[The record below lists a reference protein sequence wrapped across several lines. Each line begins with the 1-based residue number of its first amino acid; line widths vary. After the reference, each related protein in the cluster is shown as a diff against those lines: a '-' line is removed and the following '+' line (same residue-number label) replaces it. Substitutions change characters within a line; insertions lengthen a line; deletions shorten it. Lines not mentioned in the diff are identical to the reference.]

1 MKKTLFIAAAILAL
15 ASCTKEISTP
25 DPNLSEGVT
34 VTIQASVEPE
44 TKTNIDS
51 QGAVSWESSEQIAV
65 ATSDGNSV
73 NFDIADASKG
83 TFSHTFASTAP
94 TLNYAVTPAAALA
107 MADGTM
113 TAMLDL
119 PSSYSYVAGTTNA
132 IMVGVPNGQDGD
144 NFKFKFSHAA
154 ALLKVT
160 YANVPVGTTGLSIT
174 TDKNIAGTVLVDIAE
189 GISISNTEKDL
200 NSKTITVN
208 LASAV
213 SEVNSEISFYVPV
226 PTGEYESLQVGQF
239 NADGPIANTVK
250 TLNKTLTLERK
261 DVFVLPTIT
270 LEALPLYRKVTQDS
284 ELREGG
290 QYLIVYEGNDTHDA
304 VAFDGSLAAL
314 DAASNGVD
322 VTISSNTIVSSST
335 LDASSFTISVE
346 NGTVLSAS
354 GKYVGASSYG
364 NSLDASENSDYNN
377 AISIDTE
384 GNAVIGVDFGASSI
398 VTMRYNYASDQLRFR
413 YYKSGQQPIAL
424 YVKDNTG
431 TPYVVKSEAGIYYNE
446 TDTAPSITIGDSF
459 TAPALQN
466 PNTLDVTYS
475 SSNTDVATVVAD
487 GDGEG
492 TVSIV
497 GAGVTTITAT
507 FAGNDTYKAGTAS
520 YTLTVA
526 PALEIITV
534 AQFLAK
540 EVSTTAWYQLTGTVT
555 DIDGTNGAKY
565 GNFTLVDATGSVYV
579 YGLTKTQ
586 QASNDQSFASIGL
599 KEGDIVTINTLRS
612 EHSGTAQ
619 AGGSIP
625 AYYVSHV
632 PAPEISVDPTT
643 KTVLAAGT
651 AFNVTVASNCDWT
664 ISGNGFTAN
673 PSAGTSGDTEVE
685 ITVPARTV
693 AGDGTITV
701 TVTADDNSS
710 VTATVTITQHGTD
723 YTAPTGWIETA
734 LADIEAGD
742 VFVIVGNNGSNY
754 AMSNDNGTSN
764 APSAVAVTVADGK
777 ITGTVAANIRWN
789 LTVSSGNYTFYPN
802 GDAAKWLYTNNSN
815 DGVRVGTNANKVF
828 TISTEGYLVNSGT
841 SRFIGVYSSNDWRC
855 YTSINSNITGQ
866 TFKFYKLFGEDP
878 GSGTQPT
885 KYAINLASV
894 SGGTITAKV
903 GDSAVTEAEEGAVV
917 TLEATADANYAFE
930 SWSVTGATVAN
941 ASSATTTFTMGTSP
955 VTVNA
960 TFSSTGSGFGEN
972 VTIATATFDGNNA
985 TYTEGW
991 STSGTGTDR
1000 TDCII
1005 IGSGENITSPEFDLS
1020 QYSSVTISIKARR
1033 YGTLSGS
1040 KATIDASFGGTSVG
1054 TTEASGT
1061 NATTSL
1067 TVITFTPTSTASTF
1081 VFTCT
1086 NATSAG
1092 STHGAGINT
1101 IEITGIKK

>member
-15 ASCTKEISTP
+15 ASCTKEISTQ
-25 DPNLSEGVT
+25 DPNLSEDVT

-44 TKTNIDS
+44 TKTTIDS

-83 TFSHTFASTAP
+83 TFSHTFASAAP

-107 MADGTM
+107 MADATM

-189 GISISNTEKDL
+189 GISIPNTEKDL

-208 LASAV
+208 LASVV

-226 PTGEYESLQVGQF
+226 PTGEYESLQVGLF

-304 VAFDGSLAAL
+304 VAFDGRLEAL
-314 DAASNGVD
+314 DAVSNGVA

-364 NSLDASENSDYNN
+364 NRLDASENSDYNN

-384 GNAVIGVDFGASSI
+384 GNAVIGVDFGASGI

-475 SSNTDVATVVAD
+475 SSNTNVATVVAD

-526 PALEIITV
+526 PALEIVTV

-555 DIDGTNGAKY
+555 VIDGTNGAKY

-599 KEGDIVTINTLRS
+599 KEGDTVTINTLRS
-612 EHSGTAQ
+612 EHSGTPQ

-632 PAPEISVDPTT
+632 PAPEISADPAS
-643 KTVLAAGT
+643 KTVLAAGAT
-651 AFNVTVASNCDWT
+651 FNVNVTSNCAWT

-673 PSAGTSGDTEVE
+673 PSTGTSGETEVG
-685 ITVPARTV
+685 ITVPARSV

-701 TVTADDNSS
+701 TITADDDPS

-723 YTAPTGWIETA
+723 YTAPTGWLETA
-734 LADIEAGD
+734 LADIEEGD
-742 VFVIVGNNGSNY
+742 IFVIVGNNGSNY
-754 AMSNDNGTSN
+754 AMSNENGTSD

-777 ITGTVAANIRWN
+777 IAGTVANNLKWN
-789 LTVSSGNYTFYPN
+789 LTVSSGSYTFYPN
-802 GDAAKWLYTNNSN
+802 GSTETWLYCTSTNN
-815 DGVRVGTNANKVF
+815 GVRVGTNTNKTF
-828 TISTEGYLVNSGT
+828 AISDGYLYHSGT
-841 SRFIGVYSSNDWRC
+841 SRYVGIYNSQDWRC
-855 YTSINSNITGQ
+855 YTSIGSNIQNQ

-894 SGGTITAKV
+894 TGGTITAKV
-903 GDSAVTEAEEGAVV
+903 GGSAVTEAEEGAVV

-960 TFSSTGSGFGEN
+960 TFSSTGSGSGEN
-972 VTIATATFDGNNA
+972 VTIATATFNGKNA

-991 STSGTGTDR
+991 STSGTGKGR

-1040 KATIDASFGGTSVG
+1040 KAIIDASFGGTSVG

-1067 TVITFTPTSTASTF
+1067 TDITFTPTSTASTF